1 MSNPTY
7 FLQDCPTC
15 GRRLQIKVE
24 YLGRTVVCQHCRGNL
39 TATDPASIRDD
50 CCEDGSGALLR
61 RADQLLESIAE
72 RRLYMRSRDVE
83 DAEDS
88 L

>member
-15 GRRLQIKVE
+15 GRRLQIRVE

-39 TATDPASIRDD
+39 TATDPASIRTD
-50 CCEDGSGALLR
+50 CEDSSGALLR

-72 RRLYMRSRDVE
+72 RRLYMHSRDVS
-83 DAEDS
+83 DAGE
-88 L
+88 LL

>member
-15 GRRLQIKVE
+15 GRRLQIRVE

-39 TATDPASIRDD
+39 TATDPASLRADGD
-50 CCEDGSGALLR
+50 EGSGALLR
-61 RADQLLESIAE
+61 RADQLLESIAQ
-72 RRLYMRSRDVE
+72 RRLSMHARDVE
-83 DAEDS
+83 DAGDF